1 MYEFDNATGEL
12 FLYDAI
18 GESVWGMIDA
28 ATVIRD
34 LKALGNRRA
43 TIRLN
48 SPGGSVDEGR
58 AIYNAIKRHPGGADT
73 IVDSAAYSIAGYIAM
88 AGERRLIAKNGMLMI
103 HDPWTLAW
111 GNASAL
117 RKTADVLDKY
127 GESVL
132 DAYADASKKD
142 KDYIR
147 KAMAAETWYT
157 AEEALAEGFA
167 TEIGDQ
173 VLEDDQMHPMAKA
186 MAAIKAKT
194 TAVAGSRFQCSR
206 PMRPILFRK

>member
-18 GESVWGMIDA
+18 GESIWGMIDA

-34 LKALGNRRA
+34 LKALGSRRA

-58 AIYNAIKRHPGGADT
+58 AIYNAIMRHPGGADT

-88 AGERRLIAKNGMLMI
+88 AGERRLMAKNAMLMI
-103 HDPWTLAW
+103 HDPWTIMW
-111 GNASAL
+111 GNAAAL
-117 RKTADVLDKY
+117 RKEADVLDKY

-132 DAYADASKKD
+132 SAYADASKKD

-147 KAMAAETWYT
+147 KALNAETWYT

-173 VLEDDQMHPMAKA
+173 VLENDQMHPMAKA
-186 MAAIKAKT
+186 MASMRAKP